1 VLLNKAE
8 ALARLNRLAEAVTE
22 YNKIRVR
29 AGLLPHVLGTDVTT
43 QAQVLD
49 AIWTQRRLELALEGD
64 RFPDLVRTGQ
74 AMTVLALPSNRSF
87 QLLYPVPSRELI
99 VAPGLTQNPGY

>member
-1 VLLNKAE
+1 M
-8 ALARLNRLAEAVTE
+8 ARLNRLREAVTE
-22 YNKIRVR
+22 YKKIRVR
-29 AGLLPHVLGTDVTT
+29 AGLAPHVLGTDVTT

-64 RFPDLVRTGQ
+64 RFPALVRTGQ
-74 AMTVLALPSNRSF
+74 AMAVLGLPTNRSF